1 MLDPSAIRESHCPRN
16 LDSLSHYL
24 AGVAMRIALSTPD
37 RLKDASIGT
46 SDGVLTYT
54 PLFESAPDD
63 DSRVS
68 FNNAAS
74 LFAGIYAEAR
84 FNTPGM
90 LPPDDNDQLEVL
102 INSDYPPPI
111 TPFVCL
117 PFTSSCPATIISPV
131 FTEDLI
137 SLRDLR
143 PRIEIWRAQ
152 RIANANVRHFWCDLV
167 ELAAHI
173 KKTGFVCRQRFM
185 AWAAGDK

>member
-102 INSDYPPPI
+102 INSDY
-111 TPFVCL
+111 
-117 PFTSSCPATIISPV
+117 SSTNHAVRMPAVHVIVPCHYHLS
-131 FTEDLI
+131 
-137 SLRDLR
+137 SLHRGLDF
-143 PRIEIWRAQ
+143 
-152 RIANANVRHFWCDLV
+152 IARSAP
-167 ELAAHI
+167 
-173 KKTGFVCRQRFM
+173 
-185 AWAAGDK
+185 